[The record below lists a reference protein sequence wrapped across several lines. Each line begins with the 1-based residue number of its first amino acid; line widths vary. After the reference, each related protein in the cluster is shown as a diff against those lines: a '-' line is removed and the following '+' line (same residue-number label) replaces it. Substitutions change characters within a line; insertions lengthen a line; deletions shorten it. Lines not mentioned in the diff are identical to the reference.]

1 MTKKEVCEALRSIS
15 NIAVQAQSKEFS
27 KDADY
32 IYFGEILGC
41 RSVAMRLGLD
51 DLAAELD
58 ALLDRK
64 QQEETA

>member
-15 NIAVQAQSKEFS
+15 DTAAQERLKGSGGLAESIF
-27 KDADY
+27 
-32 IYFGEILGC
+32 FGEILGC